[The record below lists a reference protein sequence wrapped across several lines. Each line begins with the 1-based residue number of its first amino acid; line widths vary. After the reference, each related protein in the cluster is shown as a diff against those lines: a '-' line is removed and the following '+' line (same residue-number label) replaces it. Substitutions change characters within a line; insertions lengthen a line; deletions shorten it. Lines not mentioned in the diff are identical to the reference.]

1 MGNSISRSNFSSG
14 QSSQKQTRALPK
26 LVPKPA
32 SSDSPAPKPTHHI
45 NTKQNIKR
53 HQKMSSYETALKQV
67 QLAVTSEEKGN
78 LQASLNYYI
87 RAAEILTKGLKTLS
101 GKQKEDARSL
111 LTTVLTEGE
120 RVKALGL
127 PPAKRMKSGNRK
139 PARPC
144 RQKKPSHME
153 PMYQRIEEEIVDKSP
168 GVKFS
173 EVKGL
178 RDVKQALYETIIM
191 PSSRPDIFT
200 GIRAPPRGLLFFG
213 PPGNGKT
220 MIAKA
225 VASECKSTFFSI
237 SASSL
242 VSKYVGDSEK
252 LMKALFALARER
264 APSIVFIDEIDAILK
279 SRSDNEKESSRRLKT
294 EFLVQFDGVA
304 ASADDARVLVIGATN
319 LPWELD
325 EAALR
330 RFPKRYEVPL
340 PDSSTRRHLLKS
352 IESKVKVRLS
362 DDDLGKLVKRTKGY
376 SCSDIAEL
384 CKDAAMGPVRDMN
397 PETLKWTRAEDLP
410 PVKYTHFLAALSN
423 VRQSV
428 SPSSLN
434 HYNTWAATYGS
445 TVAASGRKLNSRM
458 VAEDEKYGSSSD
470 GGRRKKR
477 VARPVV
483 QLNDVKLG

>member
-1 MGNSISRSNFSSG
+1 V
-14 QSSQKQTRALPK
+14 KDK
-26 LVPKPA
+26 
-32 SSDSPAPKPTHHI
+32 
-45 NTKQNIKR
+45 KR
-53 HQKMSSYETALKQV
+53 
-67 QLAVTSEEKGN
+67 
-78 LQASLNYYI
+78 
-87 RAAEILTKGLKTLS
+87 
-101 GKQKEDARSL
+101 
-111 LTTVLTEGE
+111 
-120 RVKALGL
+120 KALGL
-127 PPAKRMKSGNRK
+127 PPAKRVKPGRKSK
-139 PARPC
+139 LE
-144 RQKKPSHME
+144 KKSKHME

-168 GVKFS
+168 GVKFN

-178 RDVKQALYETIIM
+178 LDVKQALFETIIM
-191 PSSRPDIFT
+191 PISRPDIFT

-264 APSIVFIDEIDAILK
+264 APSIVFIDEVDAILK
-279 SRSDNEKESSRRLKT
+279 SRSENEQESSRRLKT

-340 PDSSTRRHLLKS
+340 PDPSTRWYLLES
-352 IESKVKVRLS
+352 IEKKVKVRLS
-362 DDDLGKLVKRTKGY
+362 NEDLSSLVEQTKGY
-376 SCSDIAEL
+376 SCSDISAL
-384 CKDAAMGPVRDMN
+384 CKDAAMGPVRDMD
-397 PETLKWTRAEDLP
+397 PDTLKRTKAADLP
-410 PVKYTHFLAALSN
+410 PVRYVHFQAALSL

-428 SPSSLN
+428 SPSSLKR
-434 HYNTWAATYGS
+434 YKSWASDYGS
-445 TVAASGRKLNSRM
+445 KVSGSRRDLDSRM
-458 VAEDEKYGSSSD
+458 VGAVEQLENPFDERGEIQPR
-470 GGRRKKR
+470 GQGF
-477 VARPVV
+477 
-483 QLNDVKLG
+483 NF